1 MARAPQPSPDVVFQ
15 EVDGE
20 VVLVHL
26 QTNSIYALNP
36 TGARFWALFAAG
48 HELSHI
54 RGQLSRE
61 FDVGPAQVESEVD
74 ALLESLAREGLIVYS
89 EQ

>member
-1 MARAPQPSPDVVFQ
+1 MDRDPRPSPDVVFQ

-26 QTNSIYALNP
+26 QTNSIYTLNA

-48 HELSHI
+48 HDPPHVRRELC
-54 RGQLSRE
+54 RE
-61 FDVGPAQVESEVD
+61 FDVDPAQLEIEVD
-74 ALLESLAREGLIVYS
+74 ALLESLAREGLIVYA
-89 EQ
+89 EE